1 MTNIKIEKGITCIL
15 GISGAGKTTLLE
27 KLNNNDLLDI
37 NKEDKLLVLQN
48 SVLFPHWSV
57 WDNIIQPCK
66 LLNKPYDL
74 AIDLLNKFQVHH
86 LIDKNIHHLS
96 GGETQRICLIRAI
109 VQKPKILLLDEPTSA
124 LDKQNIHILFQLIDT
139 PYVII
144 ATHDKEV
151 ISYCKQFILIENGE
165 YTSNE
170 EKVSKYIKN
179 SLK

>member
-74 AIDLLNKFQVHH
+74 V
-86 LIDKNIHHLS
+86 
-96 GGETQRICLIRAI
+96 T
-109 VQKPKILLLDEPTSA
+109 
-124 LDKQNIHILFQLIDT
+124 
-139 PYVII
+139 
-144 ATHDKEV
+144 
-151 ISYCKQFILIENGE
+151 
-165 YTSNE
+165 
-170 EKVSKYIKN
+170 
-179 SLK
+179 